1 MRNFAANAGLRKR
14 YLLSFMLVALIPA
27 LVVLTL
33 YIPVINLFR
42 EEAIQTDSLRTN
54 TIQVAVEERMQEM
67 HNLSVQISSNKK
79 VTEFLYKEAPLDNT
93 SRYYIRDLSDYIKS
107 CSAGNNFVSLI
118 AVYLIQSSS
127 VVTRDGVYP
136 SDYFFENVLQYEGMQ
151 PSEAKKMMSGY
162 AYNRCLPIQ
171 KIKGHGSWNGEYV
184 TYLQTVPIGDP
195 NVLANV
201 IMLIDGKDIQALTG
215 ETDESFN
222 HQTMILSREGNIL
235 FSEPEGKKLS
245 QMIFQ
250 NIGKGNSGSFVM
262 DLPDQPN
269 MVFCYSRS
277 RVNQWTFI
285 TSFSMKE
292 ILLRI
297 GKIRNNAIAVAMI
310 GLSIG
315 IFLSLLMA
323 DSSYRPWALL
333 IAEMKQLFSKSAED
347 SGSSEN
353 EYDIAMHT
361 IQGIRAEREQMLRDR
376 DERDACLQKVTLQN
390 FCSGKA
396 SSYSEKDWEPVF
408 PYPHFCVILVDV
420 EEEAQWIR
428 KVDRTLNKLVSVY
441 LRECRIDT
449 FEDEKGRLCIVLNT
463 GLSGEARIVEQIRS
477 LAGSLG
483 RHFDILLYTG
493 IGSIYEGVDDIYS
506 SCQEAEESLEY
517 CFLKGRDSVVY
528 YADIRNYIF
537 RSLNIPV
544 YSDNPLLNSVKTGD
558 IRNCTRLLDEYFNDI
573 KDSNCVVSAQYMYCL
588 FYNFIGVI
596 IKACSDMRIDFE
608 VIFHQTTEQVLDLG
622 RYRNAKQMMDDVY
635 RAYLTTC
642 EYVQSNKT
650 SRNRALKEHFQSY
663 LENNYTDPGIS
674 LEQTAGTLGYSS
686 SYLSRFIKQEF
697 GMGFGELLN
706 QIRLNH
712 AKRLLSSDLMSVGAI
727 AEEVGYTSINSFI
740 RAFKRREGSTPNQYR
755 NASCFLNPEQGQ

>member
-1 MRNFAANAGLRKR
+1 M
-14 YLLSFMLVALIPA
+14 
-27 LVVLTL
+27 
-33 YIPVINLFR
+33 
-42 EEAIQTDSLRTN
+42 
-54 TIQVAVEERMQEM
+54 
-67 HNLSVQISSNKK
+67 
-79 VTEFLYKEAPLDNT
+79 
-93 SRYYIRDLSDYIKS
+93 
-107 CSAGNNFVSLI
+107 
-118 AVYLIQSSS
+118 
-127 VVTRDGVYP
+127 
-136 SDYFFENVLQYEGMQ
+136 
-151 PSEAKKMMSGY
+151 
-162 AYNRCLPIQ
+162 
-171 KIKGHGSWNGEYV
+171 
-184 TYLQTVPIGDP
+184 
-195 NVLANV
+195 
-201 IMLIDGKDIQALTG
+201 
-215 ETDESFN
+215 
-222 HQTMILSREGNIL
+222 
-235 FSEPEGKKLS
+235 
-245 QMIFQ
+245 
-250 NIGKGNSGSFVM
+250 
-262 DLPDQPN
+262 
-269 MVFCYSRS
+269 
-277 RVNQWTFI
+277 
-285 TSFSMKE
+285 
-292 ILLRI
+292 
-297 GKIRNNAIAVAMI
+297 
-310 GLSIG
+310 
-315 IFLSLLMA
+315 
-323 DSSYRPWALL
+323 
-333 IAEMKQLFSKSAED
+333 
-347 SGSSEN
+347 
-353 EYDIAMHT
+353 
-361 IQGIRAEREQMLRDR
+361 
-376 DERDACLQKVTLQN
+376 
-390 FCSGKA
+390 
-396 SSYSEKDWEPVF
+396 
-408 PYPHFCVILVDV
+408 DV

-608 VIFHQTTEQVLDLG
+608 VIFHQTAEQVLDLG